1 MSKTFV
7 PTLSHP
13 QMTQKVKFQITWPRL
28 QAKGYTSSVHE
39 HLKELE
45 EKTIRQMKEKSL
57 LIEKEAYE
65 KGFAQ
70 GEKDGFE
77 LGRKRLE
84 MVIHQF
90 ELVLLGIRGQQ
101 EELYKEFEKEMLQL
115 VISISQRVIRHE
127 LTLQEG
133 VIQKTLEEAFRKV
146 SDRTKI
152 VVHLNPV
159 DYQHLL
165 AHQEGFPWVTAHT
178 ERIRVVEDPSVSRG
192 GCLLETS
199 FGEVDATIEGQF
211 AEIVSSIWNQW
222 QSQKK
227 QSDQPIP

>member
-1 MSKTFV
+1 LSKIFV
-7 PTLSHP
+7 PAPYHP
-13 QMTQKVKFQITWPRL
+13 EVPQKSQFQMTWPRL
-28 QAKGYTSSVHE
+28 QTKGYVSSVQQ

-45 EKTIRQMKEKSL
+45 EKIIRQVKEKSL

-84 MVIHQF
+84 TVIHQF
-90 ELVLLGIRGQQ
+90 ELVLLNIRGQQ
-101 EELYKEFEKEMLQL
+101 EELYKEFEREMLQL

-127 LTLQEG
+127 LTSQEG
-133 VIQKTLEEAFRKV
+133 IIQKTLEEAFRNV

-159 DYQHLL
+159 DYQYLL
-165 AHQEGFPWVTAHT
+165 LTHQES
-178 ERIRVVEDPSVSRG
+178 SVW
-192 GCLLETS
+192 
-199 FGEVDATIEGQF
+199 D
-211 AEIVSSIWNQW
+211 QW
-222 QSQKK
+222 QSQEKK
-227 QSDQPIP
+227 SDQPIP